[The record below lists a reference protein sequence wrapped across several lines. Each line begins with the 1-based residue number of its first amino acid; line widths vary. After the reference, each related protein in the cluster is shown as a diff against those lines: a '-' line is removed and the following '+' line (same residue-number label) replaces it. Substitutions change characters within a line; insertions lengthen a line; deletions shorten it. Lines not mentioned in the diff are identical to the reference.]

1 MKNRI
6 SELERQIIEKDA
18 VINFLSNQLVNKN
31 LNGDSGV
38 NKTVSDHNN
47 SFQERVDN
55 IVNNNLPLVQHNDY
69 NKKEK
74 SNVIIIGDSMLN
86 NINSRELSKSN
97 KVSVSNFP
105 GATSEDILDEI
116 EDTLKTH
123 PDTLIVHAR
132 TTDLT
137 KNINTLRS
145 VKKLCEKAK
154 RTSPDTKIVF
164 SNIIHQKDRRNTN
177 KQRMDT
183 NARLKNLCNQKNIPL
198 IDNGNIKEEHLDV
211 KTLHLIRRG
220 NSLFAKNL
228 LGFIEQN

>member
-18 VINFLSNQLVNKN
+18 VINFLFNQLVNKN
-31 LNGDSGV
+31 LNRDSRV
-38 NKTVSDHNN
+38 KKTVNDHNN
-47 SFQERVDN
+47 SFQEIVDN

-86 NINSRELSKSN
+86 NINSRGLSSSN

-123 PDTLIVHAR
+123 PDTLIVYAGIN
-132 TTDLT
+132 DLT

-154 RTSPDTKIVF
+154 RISPDTKIVF
-164 SNIIHQKDRRNTN
+164 SNII
-177 KQRMDT
+177 
-183 NARLKNLCNQKNIPL
+183 
-198 IDNGNIKEEHLDV
+198 
-211 KTLHLIRRG
+211 
-220 NSLFAKNL
+220 
-228 LGFIEQN
+228 

>member
-38 NKTVSDHNN
+38 NKTVYDHNN

-74 SNVIIIGDSMLN
+74 SNVIIIDDSMLN
-86 NINSRELSKSN
+86 NINSRGLSKCN
-97 KVSVSNFP
+97 KVPVSNFP
-105 GATSEDILDEI
+105 GATSEDILNEI

-123 PDTLIVHAR
+123 PDTLIVH
-132 TTDLT
+132 TGTNDLT

-145 VKKLCEKAK
+145 VKK
-154 RTSPDTKIVF
+154 
-164 SNIIHQKDRRNTN
+164 QKESRQI
-177 KQRMDT
+177 QR
-183 NARLKNLCNQKNIPL
+183 L
-198 IDNGNIKEEHLDV
+198 
-211 KTLHLIRRG
+211 
-220 NSLFAKNL
+220 LF
-228 LGFIEQN
+228 